1 MFCPMVLLISFSFNP
16 REMIL
21 ESSRGFLTLP
31 RYCQIC
37 IIIEKC
43 AIPGIHRVYPRY
55 LGQNHQKYG
64 LWQKITSFLVLQP
77 KSTSLLSASQ
87 LFSISWYSTLVAL
100 CSIIRSSWL
109 QITSCP
115 GCSQESTF
123 ALSASLLHSCFPLPD
138 HLSVCQP
145 LAP

>member
-1 MFCPMVLLISFSFNP
+1 MGDVLSADFLQFQSY

-31 RYCQIC
+31 RYCLIC

-64 LWQKITSFLVLQP
+64 LWQKITSYPCCCRKVRPCFLLH
-77 KSTSLLSASQ
+77 SCFLSADTVPW
-87 LFSISWYSTLVAL
+87 LHCA
-100 CSIIRSSWL
+100 CSIIRSSCL
-109 QITSCP
+109 KITSCS

-138 HLSVCQP
+138 HLSVC
-145 LAP
+145 